1 MNAADKLYINGKFYT
16 IESEGDHAE
25 AVAVRD
31 GRFIFV
37 GSSEEALK
45 ITADEIVDMEGAVVI
60 PGMTDTHMHLVMD
73 CEARQRADLKDADS
87 ISEIIDRMKEKD
99 ASLELG
105 RWAQGTGLHIERI
118 KEGRLP
124 NRYELDR
131 ISKERPVLIQT
142 YCGHAFMLNS
152 KALELAGIGKGFQ
165 WPLEGLVDFDEDGEP
180 NGIVREGLYND
191 LLLPLMGPILPTY
204 EIKKAA
210 LSEELKECAKAGFTC
225 ISTYTSYS
233 GDPLEYLYQYQEL
246 EEEGDLPIRI
256 ILNSSAPLA
265 KTIGAVTGIGNDKIM
280 VGAKKLFSD
289 GSLSTRS
296 AALLEEYSDEPGTY
310 GVLVR
315 TQEEMN
321 TEVLESYQYGMEVA
335 IHAIGDKAMDMVL
348 TAIENAVKICGVK
361 KRFRIIH
368 AMVIAEGYIERMK
381 KLPVI
386 LDVQPVFIRNWVDI
400 CEDRIGKKRKKYFL
414 PLRSYMEAGVIVTGG
429 SDAPVEDIN
438 PFIGIECAV
447 TRSAPGRKEENCLV
461 PEERI
466 SIYQAVSMFTKNAAY
481 CTNQENIRGTISVG
495 KYADFVAL
503 NEDIFQICPQR
514 IHEIKVEK
522 TVVGGNV
529 VYSIEK

>member
-16 IESEGDHAE
+16 MEREDDCVE

-31 GRFIFV
+31 GKFVFV
-37 GSSEEALK
+37 GSSEEALE
-45 ITADEIVDMEGAVVI
+45 IAADEVVDMEGAVVI

-73 CEARQRADLKDADS
+73 CEARQRVDLKDADS
-87 ISEIIDRMKEKD
+87 IDEVIDRMKEKD
-99 ASLELG
+99 ADLEPG
-105 RWAQGTGLHIERI
+105 RWAQGTGLHIEKI
-118 KEGRLP
+118 KEGRFP
-124 NRYELDR
+124 NRYELDQ
-131 ISKERPVLIQT
+131 ISKERPVLVQT

-152 KALELAGIGKGFQ
+152 KALELAGIGRGFQ
-165 WPLEGLVDFDEDGEP
+165 WPVEGLVDFDEDGEP
-180 NGIVREGLYND
+180 DGIVREGIYND

-204 EIKKAA
+204 KIKKDA

-225 ISTYTSYS
+225 ISTFTSYS

-246 EEEGDLPIRI
+246 EEEGRLPIRI
-256 ILNSSAPLA
+256 IVNSSAPLA
-265 KTIGAVTGIGNDKIM
+265 KTIGAVTGIGNAKIM

-289 GSLSTRS
+289 GSLSSRS
-296 AALLEEYSDEPGTY
+296 AALLEEYSDEPGTF

-321 TEVLESYQYGMEVA
+321 AEVLEAYQYGMEVA

-368 AMVIAEGYIERMK
+368 AMVIVEDYIERMK

-386 LDVQPVFIRNWVDI
+386 LDVQPVFIRNWVDL
-400 CEDRIGKKRKKYFL
+400 CEDRIGKERKRYFL
-414 PLRSYMEAGVIVTGG
+414 PLKTYMEAGLIVTGG

-438 PFIGIECAV
+438 PFLGIECAV
-447 TRSAPGRKEENCLV
+447 TRSVPGRSEENCLV
-461 PEERI
+461 PKERL
-466 SIYQAVSMFTKNAAY
+466 SIYQAVSMFTRNAAY
-481 CTNQENIRGTISVG
+481 CTNQENVRGTISVG
-495 KYADFVAL
+495 KYADFVIL
-503 NEDIFQICPQR
+503 NEDIFNICPQR

-522 TVVGGNV
+522 TIVGGKV
-529 VYSIEK
+529 VYGTEE